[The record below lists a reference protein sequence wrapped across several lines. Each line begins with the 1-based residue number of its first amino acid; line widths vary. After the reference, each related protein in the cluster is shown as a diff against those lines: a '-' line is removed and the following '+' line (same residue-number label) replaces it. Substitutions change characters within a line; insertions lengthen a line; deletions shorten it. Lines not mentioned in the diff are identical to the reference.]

1 MASITF
7 TVPSVLNA
15 GAGERKIPMEADSL
29 SEAFAKAM
37 ETMGEKFGRRV
48 LEADGS
54 PRQLINVYINGKNA
68 KFVGGMEASI
78 SDGDEV
84 YILPAVAGGS
94 AELS

>member
-1 MASITF
+1 MF

-15 GAGERKIPMEADSL
+15 GGGEIKITMEADSL
-29 SEAFAKAM
+29 PDAFAKAV
-37 ETMGEKFGRRV
+37 EKLGEGFGRKV

-68 KFVGGMEASI
+68 KFVGGMEAAI
-78 SDGDEV
+78 SDGDEI

-94 AELS
+94 ADN